1 MGLVIPDYGLLF
13 WMLLSFGIVVFL
25 LAKFAW
31 KPILN
36 SLKEREES
44 IEDALETAKNAK
56 IEMQEL
62 KAGNEKI
69 IIEAKN
75 ERERLIKEAREVK
88 DTIIKDAKSQATIEA
103 NKLITTARKEIES
116 EKSVAIN
123 EIKAQVT
130 ELSIEIAEKILMKE
144 LVNKDVQQKYI
155 EELLND
161 INPN

>member
-13 WMLLSFGIVVFL
+13 WMLLSFGIVIFL

-44 IEDALETAKNAK
+44 IENALETAKNAK

-88 DTIIKDAKSQATIEA
+88 DNIIKEAKSQATIEA

-144 LVNKDVQQKYI
+144 LENKDVQQKYI
-155 EELLND
+155 TELLND

>member
-13 WMLLSFGIVVFL
+13 WMLLSFGIVIFL

-31 KPILN
+31 KPILS

-44 IEDALETAKNAK
+44 IENALETAKNAK

-88 DTIIKDAKSQATIEA
+88 DNIIKEAKSQATIEA
-103 NKLITTARKEIES
+103 KKLITTARKEIES

-130 ELSIEIAEKILMKE
+130 ELSIEIAEKILLKE
-144 LVNKDVQQKYI
+144 LENKDVQQKYI
-155 EELLND
+155 KELLND